1 MDTLE
6 LENKIRLID
15 RELFEIFK
23 IVTSEKDISMYKSSL
38 LNTKLQ
44 ILEDYLSVL
53 FTEIFEIETK
63 RLNRLNL
70 TSYIMKMSLFLSAI
84 CIFFT
89 PLIGIILTI
98 INYLSLRKFYV
109 ESAEIIEECAKK
121 IENYGMKLKEM
132 NIELDNCHNFLNA
145 RTSEYSKIKEEEI
158 NNEELKVIDLDDEK
172 INIDV
177 IDVSDSE
184 TFQKVL
190 KETLQKELQTD
201 EEDLEKLLDLANINN
216 ENSEEMR
223 LIRTKKDK
231 K

>member
-1 MDTLE
+1 MDTLD
-6 LENKIRLID
+6 LENKIELID
-15 RELFEIFK
+15 KEIFEIFK
-23 IVTSEKDISMYKSSL
+23 IVTNEKDISMYKSGL
-38 LNTKLQ
+38 LNAKLQ
-44 ILEDYLSVL
+44 ILEDYLGFL
-53 FTEIFEIETK
+53 FKDIFKIETK
-63 RLNRLNL
+63 RLNRLKI
-70 TSYIMKMSLFLSAI
+70 TSYIIKLSLFLSVI

-89 PLIGIILTI
+89 PIFGIILTI

-109 ESAEIIEECAKK
+109 DSAEIIEMCAKK
-121 IENYGMKLKEM
+121 IENYGIKLMKM
-132 NIELDNCHNFLNA
+132 NIELDNCHRFLNA
-145 RTSEYSKIKEEEI
+145 RTNECSKIKEEEI
-158 NNEELKVIDLDDEK
+158 NNEDLKVIDLDDEK

-177 IDVSDSE
+177 IDASDSE

-216 ENSEEMR
+216 ENPEEMR